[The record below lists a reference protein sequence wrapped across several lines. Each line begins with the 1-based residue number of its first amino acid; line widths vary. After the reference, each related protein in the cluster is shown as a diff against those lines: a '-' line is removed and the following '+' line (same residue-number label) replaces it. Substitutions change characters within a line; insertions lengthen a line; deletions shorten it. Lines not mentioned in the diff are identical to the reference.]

1 MLVKAFGVPW
11 VIGSALEGVDGIEA
25 AYIYGSWAARFSGEE
40 GDRPVGDVDLLVL
53 GGPDRDEVY
62 AAASEA
68 ERRLGRSVQV
78 TMRSTD
84 WLAEDSGSFHDTVV
98 GRPMVPVALS
108 VTRTGQEDRSPA
120 VVRGHRQR
128 PVPSPVPTRRRPS

>member
-11 VIGSALEGVDGIEA
+11 VIGSALDGVDGIDA
-25 AYIYGSWAARFSGEE
+25 AYINGSWAARFSGEE

-68 ERRLGRSVQV
+68 ERRLGRAVQV

-84 WLAEDSGSFHDTVV
+84 WLAEGSGSFHDTVV
-98 GRPMVPVALS
+98 GRPMVPVPLS

-120 VVRGHRQR
+120 VVRRHRQR
-128 PVPSPVPTRRRPS
+128 SAPSPGPTR